1 MINCTKHSLEQY
13 ARRIKLIDKEDIK
26 SSVAINGEIYEKDL
40 NKMYDNSKIIYK
52 GTFSKKHN
60 CTNFRLVDNI
70 ILITDK
76 NDQNIITLYRV
87 DFGFGRNTDK
97 IILDNLLKE
106 LNEDEITYTQKKE
119 QVDKEKERL
128 GAEYGQ
134 LLLDI
139 SAKKK
144 EIISLEE
151 YKKTLEQYIDTYGI
165 DAIEAKEKMDEIAR
179 KIVYSIEY
187 RNSLKEIDI

>member
-26 SSVAINGEIYEKDL
+26 SSIVVNGEIYEKDL
-40 NKMYDNSKIIYK
+40 NKMYDNSKIIYT

-60 CTNFRLVDNI
+60 CANFRLVDNI
-70 ILITDK
+70 MLITDK
-76 NDQNIITLYRV
+76 NDQNIITLYRI

-97 IILDNLLKE
+97 VILENLLKE
-106 LNEDEITYTQKKE
+106 LNEDKAVYMQKKE
-119 QVDKEKERL
+119 QVDRERERL
-128 GAEYGQ
+128 GTEYSQ

-139 SAKKK
+139 SAKKN
-144 EIISLEE
+144 EIESLEE
-151 YKKTLEQYIDTYGI
+151 YKKSLEQYMDTYGV
-165 DAIEAKEKMDEIAR
+165 DAIEAKEKMDEVAR

-187 RNSLKEIDI
+187 KNSIKEIDV